1 LTWAILTD
9 YLSLTLTIY
18 LLSGLLNYDYHHSSE
33 VHVNK
38 TAILPSLDSMYL
50 ELVSTLIDMYIRVM
64 GLLICM
70 KTGA

>member
-18 LLSGLLNYDYHHSSE
+18 LLSGLLNYDYHHSSG